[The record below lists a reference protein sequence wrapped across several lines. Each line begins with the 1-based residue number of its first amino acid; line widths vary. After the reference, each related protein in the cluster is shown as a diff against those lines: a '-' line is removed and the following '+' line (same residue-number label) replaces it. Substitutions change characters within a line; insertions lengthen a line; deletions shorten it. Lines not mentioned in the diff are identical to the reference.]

1 MGMKAMATGLGLGI
15 AAGAVGVMMMKRTNP
30 ARKLAAKAAD
40 KVETAAYKTSCKI
53 SDKLEM

>member
-1 MGMKAMATGLGLGI
+1 MIMKAMAAGLTLGV

-40 KVETAAYKTSCKI
+40 KVETAAYKTSCAI
-53 SDKLEM
+53 SDKLDM